1 MEVLR
6 RVFVVEVVVAAARP
20 GGHRPSGA
28 WVQPMA
34 EAARPSG
41 RGPPGVRVWQAAEV
55 IGSISKEEQ
64 W

>member
-1 MEVLR
+1 M
-6 RVFVVEVVVAAARP
+6 VEVVVVAAGPDGHEPPGAR
-20 GGHRPSGA
+20 
-28 WVQPMA
+28 VQPMA

-55 IGSISKEEQ
+55 IRSISKEEQ

>member
-1 MEVLR
+1 M
-6 RVFVVEVVVAAARP
+6 VEVVVAAARP
-20 GGHRPSGA
+20 GGREPQGA
-28 WVQPMA
+28 RVQPMA

>member
-1 MEVLR
+1 MS
-6 RVFVVEVVVAAARP
+6 VVELVVAAAHP
-20 GGHRPSGA
+20 GGHEPPGA

-41 RGPPGVRVWQAAEV
+41 RGPPGVQVWQAAEV
-55 IGSISKEEQ
+55 LGSSSKEEQ

>member
-1 MEVLR
+1 M
-6 RVFVVEVVVAAARP
+6 VEVVVAAARP
-20 GGHRPSGA
+20 GGHEPPGA
-28 WVQPMA
+28 WVQPVA

>member
-1 MEVLR
+1 MVA
-6 RVFVVEVVVAAARP
+6 VAAARP
-20 GGHRPSGA
+20 GGHEPPGG

-34 EAARPSG
+34 EAARLSG